1 MQRKGKYIYQR
12 KEWPNFRWDNS
23 SLITLLAEVRYL
35 QGLHLGKMGSLGFE
49 LKNTAVLETMTLDVL
64 KSTEIEG
71 LVLNIE
77 QVRSSIA
84 RSLGLDIVD
93 SVHSNRD
100 VDGVVDM
107 VMDAANRFKDNI
119 KVERLFAW
127 HLSLFPSGRSGF
139 FNINVGKWRSD
150 SKGPMQV
157 VSGPIGKEKIHY
169 QAPSVELIQQEMATF
184 IQWFNQNEENDH
196 FIKAGIAHLWFV
208 TIHPFDDGNGRIARA
223 LTEMLLARADGMP
236 QRYYSM
242 SAQISLE
249 RNQYYNQLEKSQ
261 KGNLDITDWLVWFLT
276 CLKNALVASDH
287 ILSRILFKHHFWN
300 KNATIIFNDRQVLM
314 LNKLLDGFHGKLT
327 TSKWA
332 IISKCSPDTALRDI
346 QKLID
351 YKIIQKADKGGRSTH
366 YKLVDTFTTQK

>member
-35 QGLHLGKMGSLGFE
+35 QGLHLGNMGSLGFE

-107 VMDAANRFKDNI
+107 AMDAANRFKDNI

-127 HLSLFPSGRSGF
+127 HSSLFPSGRSGF

-150 SKGPMQV
+150 SKEPMQV

-169 QAPSVELIQQEMATF
+169 QAPSAELIQQEMATF

-261 KGNLDITDWLVWFLT
+261 KGNLYITDWLVWFLT
-276 CLKNALVASDH
+276 CLKNALVASDY

-332 IISKCSPDTALRDI
+332 IISKCSSDTALRDI

-351 YKIIQKADKGGRSTH
+351 YKIIRKADKGGRSTH